1 MTQQDMIERAK
12 QAKFKI
18 EFMALMLISD
28 RKDMAASA
36 YEEAL
41 AHLKAIIGEEF
52 FKIEQL

>member
-1 MTQQDMIERAK
+1 MTQQDMIELAK

-18 EFMALMLISD
+18 EFMALMLLAD

-41 AHLKAIIGEEF
+41 AHLKAIIGDES
-52 FKIEQL
+52 

>member
-1 MTQQDMIERAK
+1 MTQQDMIELAK

-18 EFMALMLISD
+18 EFMALMLLAD

-41 AHLKAIIGEEF
+41 ANLRAIIGEES
-52 FKIEQL
+52 

>member
-1 MTQQDMIERAK
+1 MKQEDMIELAK

-18 EFMALMLISD
+18 EFMALMLLAD

-41 AHLKAIIGEEF
+41 ANLRAIIGEES
-52 FKIEQL
+52 

>member
-1 MTQQDMIERAK
+1 MTQQDMVELAK

-41 AHLKAIIGEEF
+41 ASLKAIIGEES
-52 FKIEQL
+52 

>member
-1 MTQQDMIERAK
+1 MKQEDMIELAK

-41 AHLKAIIGEEF
+41 THLKTIIGEES
-52 FKIEQL
+52 

>member
-1 MTQQDMIERAK
+1 MKQEDMIELAK

-18 EFMALMLISD
+18 EFMALMLLAD

-41 AHLKAIIGEEF
+41 AHLRAIIGDES
-52 FKIEQL
+52 

>member
-41 AHLKAIIGEEF
+41 VHLKAIIGEES
-52 FKIEQL
+52 